1 MNQSSPLISIAL
13 CTYNGQEFLSEQLS
27 SILAQS
33 HDHLEV
39 IVCDDGST
47 DRTIQ
52 IVEDFA
58 ARDPRVKLYQNPR
71 NLGFNKNFEKA
82 ISISSGEFIAISDQD
97 DIWEPDKIR
106 LLYENIQDNLLIFSN
121 SLRMDRTGKLLGD
134 QLLSNFSIQDKTFK
148 AYLLHNYTTGHT
160 CLFRRKFVDF
170 ILPLPEVGYYDW
182 WMGFVA
188 LYHQKITFLDQPL
201 TRHRVHAGSV
211 IQTVFSDEKAKSQ
224 TDLFNTDL
232 NIRQLKV
239 FRSYKNLLQDDRDII
254 DELIEDLETKKR
266 QFSPRLFAKLVFSFD
281 DYIVSKKK
289 RGVLSKLNLARK
301 YARSVGGVR

>member
-1 MNQSSPLISIAL
+1 MNSAIPLISVAL

-27 SILAQS
+27 SILSQS
-33 HDHLEV
+33 YDHLEV

-52 IVEDFA
+52 IVKDFA
-58 ARDPRVKLYQNPR
+58 AKDPRLRLYQNAKT
-71 NLGFNKNFEKA
+71 LGFNKNFEKA
-82 ISISSGEFIAISDQD
+82 ISLTSGEFIAISDQD
-97 DIWEPDKIR
+97 DIWEVDKIQR
-106 LLYENIQDNLLIFSN
+106 LYDNIQTNLLIFSN
-121 SLRMDRTGKLLGD
+121 SSLMDDSGMLLGD
-134 QLLSNFSIQDKTFK
+134 QLLSNFSLQDKSFK

-160 CLFRRKFVDF
+160 CLFRREYIDF
-170 ILPLPEVGYYDW
+170 ILPLPAVGYYDW

-211 IQTVFSDEKAKSQ
+211 IQTVFSDEKATSQ
-224 TDLFNTDL
+224 KDLFNTEL

-239 FRSYKNLLQDDRDII
+239 FRSYKNLLQDDRGII

-266 QFSPRLFAKLVFSFD
+266 KFSFRLFTKLALHFD

-289 RGVLSKLNLARK
+289 RSAFSKLNFARK
-301 YARSVGGVR
+301 YARAVG